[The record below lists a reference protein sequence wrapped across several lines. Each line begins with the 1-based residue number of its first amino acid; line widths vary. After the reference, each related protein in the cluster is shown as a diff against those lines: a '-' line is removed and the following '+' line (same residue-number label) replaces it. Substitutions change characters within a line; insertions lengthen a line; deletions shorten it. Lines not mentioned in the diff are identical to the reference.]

1 MRNVADRYWAS
12 RGVPV
17 ALSGEDL
24 GTTSTRSMGRPLRPL
39 TVVCPVQGRT
49 QAPRCAVPAAG
60 WSGELFQDYGGFGR
74 GDLAAHVDVLCY

>member
-12 RGVPV
+12 RGPG

-24 GTTSTRSMGRPLRPL
+24 GTRALYGTATSTIGCCLPR
-39 TVVCPVQGRT
+39 VHGRT

-74 GDLAAHVDVLCY
+74 GDFAAHVDVLCH